1 MYMKIYERNL
11 SHFKDNEYMY
21 NIKLKVEDH
30 PMMVQGHKM
39 HALHLQ
45 AHNLMHLHLNL
56 KVSSS

>member
-1 MYMKIYERNL
+1 MKEIFHILRI
-11 SHFKDNEYMY
+11 MIIY

-39 HALHLQ
+39 HALRLQ
-45 AHNLMHLHLNL
+45 AHNLMHLHLYL